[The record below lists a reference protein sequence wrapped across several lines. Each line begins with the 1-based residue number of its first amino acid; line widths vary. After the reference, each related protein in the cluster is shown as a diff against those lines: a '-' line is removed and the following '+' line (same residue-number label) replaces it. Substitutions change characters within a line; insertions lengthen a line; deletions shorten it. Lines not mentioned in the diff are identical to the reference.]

1 MSVQVAR
8 HHFSISEYERMVE
21 TGILRQDDRVELIE
35 GEVLEMSPI
44 GERHAACVR
53 KINLRLVRLV
63 GDRSLVSVQNPIAIP
78 EWSEPQ
84 PDIALLVPRRDF
96 YSTGHPEP
104 KHVQVLIEV
113 ADSSIDYDL
122 TVKVPLYARAGVKEV
137 WVIDLRKREVIVF
150 TNSRLGAYRT
160 RRVFG
165 RNATFETKR
174 VPGLA
179 VSTND
184 LLL

>member
-8 HHFSISEYERMVE
+8 RHFSIGEYERMVE
-21 TGILRQDDRVELIE
+21 TGILREDDRVELIE
-35 GEVLEMSPI
+35 GEILEMSPI

-53 KINLRLVRLV
+53 KVNRTLMRLV
-63 GDRSLVSVQNPIAIP
+63 GDRSLVSVQSPIAIP
-78 EWSEPQ
+78 EWSEPE
-84 PDIALLVPRRDF
+84 PDVALLVPRADF
-96 YSTGHPEP
+96 YATGHPEP
-104 KHVQVLIEV
+104 KHVQVLVEV

-122 TVKVPLYARAGVKEV
+122 TVKVPLYARAGVKET

-150 TNSRLGAYRT
+150 TNPRLGVYRT
-160 RRVFG
+160 RRAFG
-165 RNATFETKR
+165 RGETFETKR